1 MAVQC
6 SGTARPSQFV
16 APLTYTLSTWAICS
30 TPPPRPTP
38 RFTVSPVSRPS
49 SSRKGWATSVSP
61 ASAPPRQANRT
72 NISPGWNRPASSRRT
87 RPLRSSASSSREVV
101 LLARPVAAASSVN
114 VTAPGACTTSVSSR
128 AARSTACVPPRLLTT
143 RLPVDSCDSPLPSST
158 LRNSV
163 LLCDPTIGVL
173 AGQGRIGQSKCRPG
187 VSRKGQVAM
196 FRNTMPRYEILS
208 DDAVAVLDR
217 GWRRIVSEIGVQFA
231 KPEAVELFRQA
242 GQQVDGDVVKFDPEF
257 VLEQAAK
264 APREFDVQ
272 ARNPANS
279 VHIGGDDM
287 VFGAVYGSP
296 FIREGEVRRD
306 ATLDDFHRL
315 AMLAQSFPEL
325 DSAGGVICEPNDAPL
340 DSRHLDMVYALQTVT
355 DKIYMG
361 NVVSGPNAADTIA
374 MTSILFGGRDAIER
388 VPATISLINCNS
400 PLRWDD
406 RMLDAQFEYN
416 RAAQP
421 VVLTPFLL
429 MGAMSPVTIPA
440 ALVQQLAEA
449 LSGIALAQLIRP
461 GCPVIFGSFLSNIDM
476 QSGSPSFGTPES
488 AIGLLCTG
496 QLARHYGLPFRTG
509 GGLNSSQT
517 ADEAL
522 MTLLPT
528 FLAGTNFVMHAAGWL
543 EGGLVSCYEKFIID
557 IELLRE
563 LRVEFTPLEITEE
576 SLAFGA
582 HEEVGHGGHFLGAAH
597 TMERFRDCFQRPM
610 LSSTTNFE
618 RWLKLGGKDTAARA
632 GEIWRKKLEEF
643 TPPPLDDAIRAE
655 LDDFVARRRR
665 EIDD

>member
-1 MAVQC
+1 M
-6 SGTARPSQFV
+6 FV
-16 APLTYTLSTWAICS
+16 
-30 TPPPRPTP
+30 
-38 RFTVSPVSRPS
+38 
-49 SSRKGWATSVSP
+49 
-61 ASAPPRQANRT
+61 
-72 NISPGWNRPASSRRT
+72 
-87 RPLRSSASSSREVV
+87 
-101 LLARPVAAASSVN
+101 
-114 VTAPGACTTSVSSR
+114 
-128 AARSTACVPPRLLTT
+128 
-143 RLPVDSCDSPLPSST
+143 
-158 LRNSV
+158 
-163 LLCDPTIGVL
+163 
-173 AGQGRIGQSKCRPG
+173 
-187 VSRKGQVAM
+187 
-196 FRNTMPRYEILS
+196 NTMPRYEILS
-208 DDAVAVLDR
+208 ADSIAVLDR

-231 KPEAVELFRQA
+231 KPEAVELFAQA
-242 GQQVDGDVVKFDPEF
+242 GQRVDGDVVKLDPEF
-257 VLEQAAK
+257 VLEQVAK

-272 ARNPANS
+272 ARNPAHN
-279 VHIGGDDM
+279 VHIGGDHM
-287 VFGAVYGSP
+287 VFSPVYGCP
-296 FIREGEVRRD
+296 FVREGDVRRD
-306 ATLDDFHRL
+306 ATMNDFRQL
-315 AMLAQSFPEL
+315 ATLSQAYDEL

-340 DSRHLDMVYALQTVT
+340 DSRHLDMIYALQTLT

-361 NVVSGPNAADTIA
+361 NVVSGPNAADTIK
-374 MTSILFGGRDAIER
+374 MTEILFGGAGGKGRAAIEQT
-388 VPATISLINCNS
+388 PATISLINCNS

-416 RAAQP
+416 RANQP

-496 QLARHYGLPFRTG
+496 QLARYYGLPFRTG

-517 ADEAL
+517 ADAQSAYEAL

-563 LRVEFTPLEITEE
+563 LRVEFTPLEITES

-582 HEEVGHGGHFLGAAH
+582 HEEVGHGGHFLGAEH
-597 TMERFRDCFQRPM
+597 TMERFRECFYRPL
-610 LSSTTNFE
+610 LSSTANFE

-632 GEIWRKKLEEF
+632 GDIWRAKLTSFE
-643 TPPPLDDAIRAE
+643 PPPIDDAIRAE
-655 LDDFVARRRR
+655 LDDFVLRRRR
-665 EIDD
+665 ELGD